1 MTANSVL
8 TQCCC
13 PPSLLTQA
21 IWTWALTLHQL
32 LIVHKSHSHND
43 LAKDSAAL
51 EMMRAQLMA
60 TAFDGASGAVKFDP
74 ATGDRLGLTLVVS
87 NQQNGTRTQIGTHEG
102 GKFTRV
108 PTDAVWWYDL
118 ENGSMTT
125 GVVNAPSDGSGAPVV
140 QEVSL
145 RLVNDVDSGLLFLP
159 PYDTQYNQKTLGP
172 LYQHG
177 KRIGF
182 LPSLLMTILNEGGGS
197 GPMKASY
204 DFRLNTVEPT
214 GLTREL
220 THSSRHP
227 ETGEVLE
234 QKLPKRKSWD
244 YSPSLWSAA
253 NLCEE
258 TLAQSDADARNDPH
272 VLLVPLVSLY
282 M

>member
-1 MTANSVL
+1 
-8 TQCCC
+8 
-13 PPSLLTQA
+13 
-21 IWTWALTLHQL
+21 
-32 LIVHKSHSHND
+32 
-43 LAKDSAAL
+43 
-51 EMMRAQLMA
+51 MMRAQLMA

-118 ENGSMTT
+118 ENGSKTA
-125 GVVNAPSDGSGAPVV
+125 GVANAPSDGSGAPVV

-159 PYDTQYNQKTLGP
+159 PYDTQYNQKALGP

-177 KRIGF
+177 KRIGV

-197 GPMKASY
+197 APMKASY
-204 DFRLNTVEPT
+204 DFRLNTVEPK

-227 ETGEVLE
+227 ETGELQE
-234 QKLPKRKSWD
+234 QKLPTRKSWD

-258 TLAQSDADARNDPH
+258 TLAQSDADARDDPY

-282 M
+282 ICNKMSQRVMHLYKLYSCCRTINPLCQ